1 MAWMNYLID
10 TNICI
15 YIMNRRPKGVIERF
29 KTFQPGDIGIS
40 AVTASE
46 LRYGAAKSARP
57 EENASRLNA
66 FFAPFA
72 ILAYDD
78 AAAGA
83 YGDLR
88 ALLEKQG
95 QTIGPLDM
103 LIAAHALSLNATLV
117 TNNENEF
124 RRIKNLNVENW
135 AS

>member
-1 MAWMNYLID
+1 MDYLID

-15 YIMNRRPKGVIERF
+15 YIMNRRPKSVIERF
-29 KTFQPGDIGIS
+29 KTFRPWDIGIS
-40 AVTASE
+40 TVTVSE

-66 FFAPFA
+66 FLAPFA

-88 ALLEKQG
+88 ALLETQG
-95 QTIGPLDM
+95 HPIGPLDM
-103 LIAAHALSLNATLV
+103 MIAAHALSLDATLV
-117 TNNENEF
+117 TNNEKEF
-124 RRIKNLNVENW
+124 RRIKNLDVENW
-135 AS
+135 VS